1 MGKSSVKNL
10 TFGSPMKLILGFLL
24 PLLGGLL
31 FQQLYNMVDTL
42 VVGRYLGVNAL
53 AGVGSTGS
61 INFLVLGFCIGIC
74 NGFVIPVAQ
83 KFGEGDE
90 DGLRKYVANGFWLSA
105 IFAVAITVCVCLL
118 CSTILRWMDTPS
130 EIFTQAH
137 DYIFVI
143 FLGIPVTI
151 LYNLLSGIIRSL
163 GDSKTP
169 IYFLILSS
177 LLNVLF
183 DIMSVRLLGMGVAG
197 PAWATVL
204 SQAISGILCLL
215 VMFRRYPILRLTRDD
230 LKPRKEQLLRLF
242 SMGVPMGLQYSITAI
257 GTIVVQA
264 AVNGLAA
271 NYIAAVTVGNKINQ
285 LFACTFDAMGTT
297 MAVYGAQNY
306 GAMKLDRLHK
316 GVASCGLLAIIYSL
330 LVLPLMIF
338 FGTQLSMLF
347 IDSAEPLSAR
357 LEIAKYAREFLI
369 CNGAFYISL
378 AFVNILR
385 FMIQGL
391 SFTKQAIF
399 AGIFEMIARC
409 VCGFWLADLWGYT
422 AICFANPAAW
432 LLADLFLVPAYFR
445 SVSVLKQRRAQRLS
459 GAAE

>member
-1 MGKSSVKNL
+1 MGKGSVKNL
-10 TFGSPMKLILGFLL
+10 TVGSPMKLILGFLI

-42 VVGRYLGVNAL
+42 VVGRYLGVDAL

-90 DGLRKYVANGFWLSA
+90 DGLRKFAANSFWLSA
-105 IFAVAITVCVCLL
+105 AFAMVITVCVCLL
-118 CSTILRWMDTPS
+118 CSTILHWMDTPA
-130 EIFTQAH
+130 EIFSQAH

-151 LYNLLSGIIRSL
+151 LYNLLSGMIRSL

-183 DIMSVRLLGMGVAG
+183 DILSVRLLGMGVAG

-204 SQAISGILCLL
+204 SQAISGILCLI
-215 VMFRRYPILRLTRDD
+215 VMFRRYPILRLSRDD
-230 LKPRKEQLLRLF
+230 LKPRKRHLLHLF

-264 AVNGLAA
+264 AVNSLAA

-316 GVASCGLLAIIYSL
+316 GVAACGILAVIYSL
-330 LVLPLMIF
+330 LVLPVMIL

-347 IDSAEPLSAR
+347 IDSAEPLATR
-357 LEIAKYAREFLI
+357 LEIAKYARAFLI

-432 LLADLFLVPAYFR
+432 VLADLFLVPAYFH
-445 SVSVLKQRRAQRLS
+445 SVKVLKRRRAQLRS
-459 GAAE
+459 AAE

>member
-105 IFAVAITVCVCLL
+105 VFAVVITVCVCFL
-118 CSTILRWMDTPS
+118 CSTILHWMDTPS
-130 EIFTQAH
+130 EIFKEAYN
-137 DYIFVI
+137 YIFVI

-183 DIMSVRLLGMGVAG
+183 DILSVRLLNMGVSG

-204 SQAISGILCLL
+204 SQAISGILCLI
-215 VMFRRYPILRLTRDD
+215 VMFRRYPVLRLTCDD
-230 LKPRKEQLLRLF
+230 LKPRKAYLLRLF

-306 GAMKLDRLHK
+306 GAMKLERLHK
-316 GVASCGLLAIIYSL
+316 GVASCGLLAVIYSL
-330 LVLPLMIF
+330 LVLPIMIF

-347 IDSAEPLSAR
+347 IDSAEPLATR

-409 VCGFWLADLWGYT
+409 ICGFWLAELWGYT

-432 LLADLFLVPAYFR
+432 ILADLFLVPAYFH
-445 SVSVLKQRRAQRLS
+445 SVKVLKRRRAQRQS
-459 GAAE
+459 EAE

>member
-1 MGKSSVKNL
+1 MKKSSVKNL
-10 TFGSPMKLILGFLL
+10 TVGSPMKLILGFLL
-24 PLLGGLL
+24 PLLGGLV

-90 DGLRKYVANGFWLSA
+90 DGLRRFVANSFWLSTA
-105 IFAVAITVCVCLL
+105 FAVVITVVVCLL
-118 CSTILRWMDTPS
+118 CSTILHWMDTPAD
-130 EIFTQAH
+130 IFDYAF

-143 FLGIPVTI
+143 FLGIPVII

-163 GDSKTP
+163 GDSRTP
-169 IYFLILSS
+169 IYFLVLSS
-177 LLNVLF
+177 LLNVVF
-183 DIMSVRLLGMGVAG
+183 DLLSVQVLGMGVNG
-197 PAWATVL
+197 PAWATVV
-204 SQAISGILCLL
+204 SQAISGLLCLAIL
-215 VMFRRYPILRLTRDD
+215 FRRYPILRLSRDD
-230 LKPRKEQLLRLF
+230 LRPRKAELLRLLA
-242 SMGVPMGLQYSITAI
+242 MGLPMGLQYSITAI

-271 NYIAAVTVGNKINQ
+271 TYIAAVTVGNKINQ
-285 LFACTFDAMGTT
+285 LFTCIFDAMGTT

-316 GVASCGLLAIIYSL
+316 GVAACLLVGAIYSVAVMP
-330 LVLPLMIF
+330 VLIF
-338 FGTQLSMLF
+338 FGAEISQLF
-347 IDSAEPLSAR
+347 IDSSEPLASR
-357 LEIAKYAREFLI
+357 LEIARYARQFLI
-369 CNGAFYISL
+369 CNGAFYIAL
-378 AFVNILR
+378 AFVNTLR

-399 AGIFEMIARC
+399 AGVFEMIARC
-409 VCGFWLADLWGYT
+409 ICGFWLTGFWGYPV
-422 AICFANPAAW
+422 ICFANAAAW
-432 LLADLFLVPAYFR
+432 VLADLFLIPAYFHC
-445 SVSVLKQRRAQRLS
+445 VKVLQRRHAQQ
-459 GAAE
+459 